1 MKKFSHKIYSNLNES
16 ITIQVNDKTYSFILE
31 LDDNTISIELSGSIN
46 PDSLNDCAEKMR
58 QFNN

>member
-16 ITIQVNDKTYSFILE
+16 ITIQVNDKTYSLVLE
-31 LDDNTISIELSGSIN
+31 LDDNIISIELSGTIS
-46 PDSLNDCAEKMR
+46 PDCLIECAGKMR